1 MLARETM
8 MAKRWVDLLMR
19 GGLTSFGGVGVGIA
33 LLLIIA
39 LRILLPK
46 GERKKIRAPVWLL
59 LLHVGTVALRVALPV
74 HVDAQKP
81 LGVAAV
87 FFLLACLGR
96 GGFLLVVDWFLGK
109 RLARP
114 LSRIFRDIIQVF
126 VYAAVALLTLRAMGV
141 EPGSLLTTSAL
152 LTAVIG
158 LSLQETLGNLFAG
171 LSIQA
176 QRPFEVGDWV
186 QLDADVECIGRVT
199 EINWR
204 ATKVL
209 TDDMVE
215 VIVPNGTLAKAP
227 IRNFS
232 QPTRVSRRTT
242 IVQAA
247 YEAPPGRV
255 QKVLLEAIGDTP
267 GVLDMPPASV
277 LLTSFADSG
286 IEYRIRYFIDDFQRR
301 NDIDSRV
308 RARIWYAFQ
317 RANLSIPFPIR
328 DVRTS
333 DARAAASAEH
343 AARLEKRLR
352 ALHNVDFFDALPE
365 RVLARLAENSEVRL
379 YAPDEN
385 VIVQGAEG
393 NELFILLDGA
403 ARVLVATDDAEPAE
417 VARLEPGKVFG
428 EMSLLT
434 GEKRSATVKAGA
446 RCELLVVG
454 HEALRPLLKDMP
466 ELAERISEVLAKRRK
481 QLDEQ
486 AESSRTPT
494 VEEKAPR
501 DPALLSKIKQLF
513 SL

>member
-1 MLARETM
+1 
-8 MAKRWVDLLMR
+8 MAKRWIDLLMR
-19 GGLTSFGGVGVGIA
+19 GGLTSFGGVGVAVA

-39 LRILLPK
+39 LRVLLPK
-46 GERKKIRAPVWLL
+46 SERRKIRGLLWLL
-59 LLHVGTVALRVALPV
+59 LLHLTMVGLRAVLPV
-74 HVDAQKP
+74 HAEAQKS

-96 GGFLLVVDWFLGK
+96 GGFLLVIDWFLGK

-114 LSRIFRDIIQVF
+114 LSKIFRDIIQVF
-126 VYAAVALLTLRAMGV
+126 VYAGVALLTLRAMGV
-141 EPGSLLTTSAL
+141 QPGSLLTTSAL

-186 QLDADVECIGRVT
+186 QFDADAACIGRVT

-232 QPTRVSRRTT
+232 QPTRVSRRTAV
-242 IVQAA
+242 VQAA

-255 QKVLLEAIGDTP
+255 QEVLLEAIRDTP
-267 GVLDMPPASV
+267 GVLDMPPAAV

-286 IEYRIRYFIDDFQRR
+286 VEYRIHYFIDDFQRR
-301 NDIDSRV
+301 IAIDSRV
-308 RARIWYAFQ
+308 RDRIWYAFQ
-317 RANLSIPFPIR
+317 RAGISIPFPIR

-333 DARAAASAEH
+333 DARVSAEAEH
-343 AARLEKRLR
+343 ATRHEKRLR
-352 ALHNVDFFDALPE
+352 ALHNVDFFDVLPE
-365 RVLARLAENSEVRL
+365 NVLARLADNSVVRL

-393 NELFILLDGA
+393 NELFIVLDGE
-403 ARVLVATDDAEPAE
+403 ARVLISTDQRETVE
-417 VARLEPGKVFG
+417 VARLKPGKVFG

-434 GEKRSATVKAGA
+434 GEKRTATVKAGA

-454 HEALRPLLKDMP
+454 HAALRPLLEAQP

-486 AESSRTPT
+486 AESSRAPK
-494 VEEKAPR
+494 VEEKVRP
-501 DPALLSKIKQLF
+501 DPALLSKIRQLF